1 MSIARGRVYQRSGRP
16 RPHATANIGLDDLSR
31 RLWDVLDS
39 KIHGIAFSPVM
50 NGQTNISEVSE
61 AQIRARL
68 DIISPYTDWIRTFS
82 CSTGNDKI
90 PAIAKQSG
98 LKTMVG
104 AWIDDDMDKNEKELN
119 NALKIVQQG
128 NVDILAI
135 GNEVLLRDEMSE
147 DDLIGYINRA
157 KEKSGGI
164 PVGYVDAYFKFE
176 DHPKVAEVCDILLV
190 NCYPFWEECPLEHS
204 LVYMKDMY
212 HKAVKAAKGKK
223 VVIAETGWPTRGTP
237 FGAAVPSPENA
248 LKYFLDTYV
257 WARQDG
263 IDIFYFA
270 AFDEAWKVAKEG
282 DVGAYWG
289 LWNSDGSPKFE

>member
-1 MSIARGRVYQRSGRP
+1 MSIARGKIYQRSGRP
-16 RPHATANIGLDDLSR
+16 RHRAYTDVSLEDLTR

-39 KIHGIAFSPVM
+39 QIHGIAFSPVM
-50 NGQTNISEVSE
+50 DGQTNISNVSE
-61 AQIRARL
+61 TQIRSRL
-68 DIISPYTDWIRTFS
+68 DIIRPYTNWIRTFS
-82 CSTGNDKI
+82 CTTGNDQI

-104 AWIDDDMDKNEKELN
+104 AWIDDDLDNNEKELK
-119 NALKIVQQG
+119 NALEITKQG
-128 NVDILAI
+128 HVDILAI

-147 DDLIGYINRA
+147 DDLIAYIHRA
-157 KEKSGGI
+157 KEQSGGV

-176 DHPKVAEVCDILLV
+176 DHPKVAEACDILLV

-212 HKAVKAAKGKK
+212 HKAVRAAKGKK

-237 FGAAVPSPENA
+237 FGAAIPSPENA
-248 LKYFLDTYV
+248 LKYFLDTYA
-257 WARQDG
+257 WAQEED

>member
-1 MSIARGRVYQRSGRP
+1 MSIARGKIYQRSGRP
-16 RPHATANIGLDDLSR
+16 RRYANTDVSLEDLTR

-50 NGQTNISEVSE
+50 DGQTNISDVSE
-61 AQIRARL
+61 AQIRSRL
-68 DIISPYTDWIRTFS
+68 DIIRPYTNWIRTFS
-82 CSTGNDKI
+82 CTTGNDQI

-104 AWIDDDMDKNEKELN
+104 AWIDDDLENNEKELK
-119 NALKIVQQG
+119 NALEIVNQG
-128 NVDILAI
+128 HVDILAI

-147 DDLIGYINRA
+147 DELIAYINRA
-157 KEKSGGI
+157 KEQSGGV

-176 DHPKVAEVCDILLV
+176 DHPKVAEACDILLV
-190 NCYPFWEECPLEHS
+190 NCYPFWEECPLEHA

-212 HKAVKAAKGKK
+212 NKAVKAAKGKK

-237 FGAAVPSPENA
+237 FGAAIPSPENA
-248 LKYFLDTYV
+248 LKYFLDTYA
-257 WARQDG
+257 WANKED